1 MAKADRLVDDLRSIF
16 DDARKTSGQVQ
27 AEALLAAAPFVLKGA
42 GPEHARDE
50 VGYMRDRLT
59 RESYQAICRSIGDEI
74 DRLNAEIARLQHYER
89 MASVMASTQ
98 RRFAPKPGADAITPP
113 PAE

>member
-1 MAKADRLVDDLRSIF
+1 MATADRLVDDLRSIF

-42 GPEHARDE
+42 EHARDE
-50 VGYMRDRLT
+50 VAYMRDRVT

-89 MASVMASTQ
+89 MASVMANTQ
-98 RRFAPKPGADAITPP
+98 RRFAPKPATAAVTPP
-113 PAE
+113 AAE